1 MIQQISGRYTKD
13 GKLKSIMNVDFSIN
27 KLKSLAI
34 DASRLATGSVDSNQY
49 EDDLDLDGSL
59 SSSSGDEPSSE

>member
-1 MIQQISGRYTKD
+1 
-13 GKLKSIMNVDFSIN
+13 MNVDFSIN

-49 EDDLDLDGSL
+49 EDDLNLHGSFD
-59 SSSSGDEPSSE
+59 SNSGDEPSSE